1 MMSPARLILAL
12 LLGFA
17 SAQAAELTDQVL
29 QVDAD
34 DGEFDLRES
43 EQHLRGNVRISQGD
57 MSIVAQEAT
66 GKGESTDNSRWTFS
80 RGVHL
85 QTRDADLRSNTAT
98 AAFLNGQLT
107 EASAK
112 GTPAVFEQRT
122 APADKQIRGRAGQ
135 IDYDI
140 AKGIVKL
147 TSDVWFSYGGNEFR
161 GDVVVYN
168 VRDEKVVVNPAGQS
182 NGRVNIRIRPRNGVK
197 IEPANTP
204 RSGSEN
210 GA

>member
-1 MMSPARLILAL
+1 VTARFIAL
-12 LLGFA
+12 LLLVVA
-17 SAQAAELTDQVL
+17 AAQAAELTDQVL

-34 DGEFDLRES
+34 DGEFDLREA
-43 EQHLRGNVRISQGD
+43 EQHLRGNVRISQGA
-57 MSIVAQEAT
+57 MSIVAQEAV

-80 RGVHL
+80 RDVHL

-107 EASAK
+107 EATVK
-112 GTPAVFEQRT
+112 GSPAEFEQRGVS
-122 APADKQIRGRAGQ
+122 ADKRIRGRAGQ

-140 AKGIVKL
+140 TKGIVKL
-147 TSDVWFSYGGNEFR
+147 QDDVWFTYGSNEFR

-182 NGRVNIRIRPRNGVK
+182 NGRVNIRIRPQTGLK
-197 IEPANTP
+197 TETP
-204 RSGSEN
+204 RPSNEN

>member
-1 MMSPARLILAL
+1 MTRACVLL
-12 LLGFA
+12 LLGLA
-17 SAQAAELTDQVL
+17 SAHAAEFEDQVL

-34 DGEFDLRES
+34 DGEFDLREA
-43 EQHLRGNVRISQGD
+43 EQHLRGNVRITQGA
-57 MSIVAQEAT
+57 MSISAAEAV

-80 RGVHL
+80 RDVHL
-85 QTRDADLRSNTAT
+85 QTRDADLKSNTAT
-98 AAFLNGQLT
+98 AAFLNGLLT
-107 EASAK
+107 EATVK

-122 APADKQIRGRAGQ
+122 TLPDKQIRGRAGQ

-147 TSDVWFSYGGNEFR
+147 TKDVWFSYGGNEFR

-182 NGRVNIRIRPRNGVK
+182 NGRVNIRIRPRSGAK
-197 IEPANTP
+197 LEPSTAP
-204 RSGSEN
+204 RSGSES

>member
-1 MMSPARLILAL
+1 MARFLLLL
-12 LLGFA
+12 LLGA
-17 SAQAAELTDQVL
+17 AAVNAAELTDQVL

-34 DGEFDLRES
+34 DGEFDLREA
-43 EQHLRGNVRISQGD
+43 EQHLRGNVRISQGA
-57 MSIVAQEAT
+57 MSIVAQEAV

-80 RGVHL
+80 REVHL
-85 QTRDADLRSNTAT
+85 QTRDADLRSSTAT

-107 EASAK
+107 EATVK
-112 GTPAVFEQRT
+112 GSPAEFEQRGVS
-122 APADKQIRGRAGQ
+122 ADKRIRGRAGQ

-147 TSDVWFSYGGNEFR
+147 TSDVWFTYGSNEFR

-168 VRDEKVVVNPAGQS
+168 VRDEKVIVNPAGQS
-182 NGRVNIRIRPRNGVK
+182 NGRVNIRIRPQNGVK
-197 IEPANTP
+197 IETP
-204 RSGSEN
+204 RSGSES

>member
-1 MMSPARLILAL
+1 VTARVVVL
-12 LLGFA
+12 LLLVA
-17 SAQAAELTDQVL
+17 AAAQAAELSDQVL

-43 EQHLRGNVRISQGD
+43 EQHLRGNVRISQGA
-57 MSIVAQEAT
+57 MSIVAQEAV

-80 RGVHL
+80 RDVHL

-107 EASAK
+107 EATVK
-112 GTPAVFEQRT
+112 GSPAEFEQRGVS
-122 APADKQIRGRAGQ
+122 ADKRIRGRAGQ

-140 AKGIVKL
+140 TKGIVKL
-147 TSDVWFSYGGNEFR
+147 QNDVWFTYGSNEFR

-182 NGRVNIRIRPRNGVK
+182 NGRVNIRIRPQNGVK
-197 IEPANTP
+197 TQTP
-204 RSGSEN
+204 RPSNEN

>member
-1 MMSPARLILAL
+1 MPRFVLLL
-12 LLGFA
+12 LLGVTA
-17 SAQAAELTDQVL
+17 AHAAELTDQVL

-34 DGEFDLRES
+34 DGEFDLREA
-43 EQHLRGNVRISQGD
+43 EQHLRGNVRISQGA
-57 MSIVAQEAT
+57 MSIVAQEAV

-80 RGVHL
+80 REVRL

-107 EASAK
+107 EATVK
-112 GTPAVFEQRT
+112 GSPAEFEQRG
-122 APADKQIRGRAGQ
+122 ASPDKRIRGRAGQ

-140 AKGIVKL
+140 TKGILKL
-147 TSDVWFSYGGNEFR
+147 TSDVWFTYGGNEFR

-168 VRDEKVVVNPAGQS
+168 VRDEKVIVNPAGQS
-182 NGRVNIRIRPRNGVK
+182 NGRVNIRIRPQNGVK
-197 IEPANTP
+197 IETP
-204 RSGSEN
+204 RSGNEN

>member
-1 MMSPARLILAL
+1 MPRMMRRIAL
-12 LLGFA
+12 LLLLLCLGA
-17 SAQAAELTDQVL
+17 ARAAELTDQVI

-34 DGEFDLRES
+34 DGEIDLRRA
-43 EQHLRGNVRISQGD
+43 EQHLRGNVRISQGP
-57 MSIVAQEAT
+57 MSIVAQEAI

-80 RGVHL
+80 REVHL

-107 EASAK
+107 EATAK
-112 GTPAVFEQRT
+112 GSPAEFEQRT
-122 APADKQIRGRAGQ
+122 APADKRIRGRAGQ

-147 TSDVWFSYGGNEFR
+147 TNDVFFTYGSNEFR

-182 NGRVNIRIRPRNGVK
+182 NGRVNIRIRPQK
-197 IEPANTP
+197 DMKLDTP
-204 RSGSEN
+204 RSGSES

>member
-1 MMSPARLILAL
+1 MMRTSVL
-12 LLGFA
+12 LLLTLF
-17 SAQAAELTDQVL
+17 SSVHAAELADDVL

-43 EQHLRGNVRISQGD
+43 EQHLRGNVLITQGA
-57 MSIVAQEAT
+57 MSIAAEEAV

-80 RGVHL
+80 RSVHL
-85 QTRDADLRSNTAT
+85 QTREADLKSNTAT

-107 EASAK
+107 EATVK
-112 GTPAVFEQRT
+112 GSPAVFEQRT

-140 AKGIVKL
+140 TKGIVKL
-147 TSDVWFSYGGNEFR
+147 TNDVWFSYGGNEFR

-168 VRDEKVVVNPAGQS
+168 VRDEKVVVNPVGQS
-182 NGRVNIRIRPRNGVK
+182 NGRVNIRIRPGNGIK
-197 IEPANTP
+197 LDPAKVP
-204 RSGSEN
+204 RAGNESG
-210 GA
+210 A